1 MGKLNLEDY
10 YLQTKE
16 VGGPIKPKDGEKSFD
31 DELKEFLKLIDKKIS
46 SKYGW
51 DRRLGVGK
59 KVNFI
64 FI

>member
-1 MGKLNLEDY
+1 MGKRNLEDY

-46 SKYGW
+46 SKYG
-51 DRRLGVGK
+51 
-59 KVNFI
+59 
-64 FI
+64 